1 MASAIVERVLER
13 AEAQKSLHIL
23 ESNNE
28 PTNPKLWVR
37 AKNLAEER
45 FDFYSNKAHG
55 WAYKW
60 YEQKGGE
67 WLGEEITE
75 ELIDE
80 CSETVA
86 DYLYEEGINEDGLD
100 IIIEE
105 VGVDDF
111 SQFVLESSD
120 SLFEEDSWTGPSGK
134 VYKKTGV
141 TRDARKMNVR
151 SLKTAKKKAAD
162 IKADKSDAVKRGTPK
177 DTLQRAAATRA
188 FKTPKL
194 VRSTSKKADAV
205 KKKVDSGVQKAKETQ
220 PKKETSRVGLLGKI
234 KGAVRNAQARD
245 LKGVRKVRDTVRKVQ
260 KSEFGKGVAS
270 GVKAVG
276 KAAKDVNSVLKVN
289 KKKTVNMQS
298 YEPEGDTI
306 QEVATTRI
314 PAQNGNVYELMYSW
328 RGKTYFCK
336 MFFPQPGKPSKKEV
350 QTALNQVYPSA
361 ILRNC
366 TISAVNY
373 GDPYIHAGKGDG
385 FTAN

>member
-13 AEAQKSLHIL
+13 AEAQKSLEIL
-23 ESNNE
+23 ESNND
-28 PTNPKLWVR
+28 PTNPKLWAR
-37 AKNLAEER
+37 AKKLAEER
-45 FDFYSNKAHG
+45 FDFYSHQAHG

-67 WLGEEITE
+67 WLGEEITD

-80 CSETVA
+80 CAEKVT

-105 VGVDDF
+105 VGIDDF
-111 SQFVLESSD
+111 AQFVLESAD
-120 SLFEEDSWTGPSGK
+120 SLFEETEEGRP
-134 VYKKTGV
+134 
-141 TRDARKMNVR
+141 ARKMNVR
-151 SLKTAKKKAAD
+151 TLKATKKKAEE
-162 IKADKSDAVKRGTPK
+162 IKADKSDVVSRKTSPK
-177 DTLQRAAATRA
+177 DALQRAAATRA

-194 VRSTSKKADAV
+194 VRSTPKKAAVV

-234 KGAVRNAQARD
+234 KGAVRDAKARD

-260 KSEFGKGVAS
+260 KSEFGKGVVS

-276 KAAKDVNSVLKVN
+276 QAAKDIDSVLKVN

-306 QEVATTRI
+306 QEVSTTRI
-314 PAQNGNVYELMYSW
+314 PSQNGNVYDLMYSW

-336 MFFPQPGKPSKKEV
+336 MFFPEPGKPSKSEV
-350 QTALNQVYPSA
+350 QVALQKVYPSA

-366 TISAVNY
+366 VISSVNY

-385 FTAN
+385 FTA